1 MENIKEGIKS
11 VGEKAQ
17 SAASGASYEANKEV
31 AKEPNLPVGTRAQ
44 AAKDAVGDKL
54 DQTKHD
60 VKQEYHKQ
68 KATH

>member
-1 MENIKEGIKS
+1 MMCI
-11 VGEKAQ
+11 GEKAQ
-17 SAASGASYEANKEV
+17 SAVSGTSYEANKEV
-31 AKEPNLPVGTRAQ
+31 AKDSNLSAGTRAQ
-44 AAKDAVGDKL
+44 AAKDAVGDKM